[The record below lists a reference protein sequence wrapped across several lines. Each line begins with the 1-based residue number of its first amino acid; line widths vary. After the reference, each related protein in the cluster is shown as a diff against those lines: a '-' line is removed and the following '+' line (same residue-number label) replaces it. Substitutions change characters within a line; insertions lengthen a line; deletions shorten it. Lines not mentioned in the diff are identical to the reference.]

1 MKRFLALV
9 SLVAFATTASTPAFA
24 NESAATEKAEAAAA
38 HHKSAVAPADEYFG
52 KLKMSVLGM
61 RNTIADLG
69 RRLEANPEKGESV
82 FASTDY
88 LEDAIHD
95 WQKKYPK
102 DTWLPRYV
110 FNLAHL
116 YSKVP
121 SDEGRNRAKKAMA
134 WLVAEYPHSP
144 QAKLGKEE
152 LTAGT
157 LGAPAAPPAA
167 GATAIT
173 NQPAPAPAPQV
184 SPQP

>member
-1 MKRFLALV
+1 VKRFLALV

-24 NESAATEKAEAAAA
+24 NESAATEKAEAAA

-110 FNLAHL
+110 FNLSHL